1 MIPYRKLTFIVCF
14 LQGVILSLH
23 GQDLLDYSN
32 SLKYANYL
40 YENKYYSLSAIE
52 YERVSFLEPKDTLAK
67 LRMIQSYSL
76 MDDYKNA
83 KARLERLFP
92 LYISNYPEEFAI
104 EYFSVLFH
112 QNQFNSAISFIKEN
126 NTINQT
132 KRGEYELGAL
142 LMQYKWAE
150 AKTIGDD
157 FLQSNQESYKFC
169 NLYNIAVQSMDI
181 KYKKP
186 GCAALLSALIPGSGK
201 VYTKNWKDGVYAFI
215 FISTFS
221 WLTYKSIDND
231 ALVFNSVFYGAITLS
246 FYLANIYGSY
256 KSAEKYN
263 QKVNKNATG
272 DVQRILFDDK

>member
-1 MIPYRKLTFIVCF
+1 MILYRKLAFILCF

-23 GQDLLDYSN
+23 GQDLLNYSN

-52 YERVSFLEPKDTLAK
+52 YERVSYLEPKDTLAK
-67 LRMIQSYSL
+67 LRMIRSYSL

-92 LYISNYPEEFAI
+92 LNISNYPEDFAI
-104 EYFSVLFH
+104 EYYSVLFH
-112 QNQFNSAISFIKEN
+112 QNQFNYAISFIKEN
-126 NTINQT
+126 KTINQA
-132 KRGEYELGAL
+132 KRAEYELGAL

-150 AKTIGDD
+150 AKTVGDD
-157 FLQSNQESYKFC
+157 FLKSNQESYKFC
-169 NLYNIAVQSMDI
+169 NLYNIAYQSMDI

-186 GCAALLSALIPGSGK
+186 GCAALLSALVPGSGK

-256 KSAEKYN
+256 KSAQKYN

-272 DVQRILFDDK
+272 SVQRILFDDK

>member
-23 GQDLLDYSN
+23 GQDLLNYSN
-32 SLKYANYL
+32 TLKYANYL

-52 YERVSFLEPKDTLAK
+52 YERVSYLEPRDTLAK
-67 LRMIQSYSL
+67 LRMIKSYSL
-76 MDDYKNA
+76 MHDYISA
-83 KARLERLFP
+83 KGRLERLFP
-92 LYISNYPEEFAI
+92 LNISNYPEDFAI
-104 EYFSVLFH
+104 EYFSILFH
-112 QNQFNSAISFIKEN
+112 QGHFNEANSFILEN
-126 NTINQT
+126 KTINQS
-132 KRGEYELGAL
+132 KRAEYELGAL

-150 AKTIGDD
+150 AKTIGDN
-157 FLQSNQESYKFC
+157 FFHSNQESTKFC
-169 NLYNIAVQSMDI
+169 NLYTTAVQGMDI

-186 GCAALLSALIPGSGK
+186 GCAALLSALVPGSGK

-221 WLTYKSIDND
+221 WLTYKSIDNN
-231 ALVFNSVFYGAITLS
+231 ALVFNSVIYGTITLS

-272 DVQRILFDDK
+272 DVQRILFDDN